1 MICLIIRC
9 LCELCN
15 FAIAKWKEKSDDIR
29 KPLILEGACQ
39 TGKTWIVHEFGKNE
53 FDDIVSIW

>member
-1 MICLIIRC
+1 MKGGIYK
-9 LCELCN
+9 ELK
-15 FAIAKWKEKSDDIR
+15 KWEKKSDDIR